1 MTQLFNKKSEEAK
14 RRLLRNNATLAEQNL
29 WQVLRKRQIHGV
41 RFLRQFSVNYYVL
54 DFYAPKL
61 LLAIEVDGP
70 THESNEAKEYDQ
82 KRTNYLASLRIKVIR
97 FTNEQVLGNI
107 NKVEKEILEIV
118 AAELHKSEPT

>member
-1 MTQLFNKKSEEAK
+1 MTQLFNKKSEKVK

-54 DFYAPKL
+54 DFYAPQL

-70 THESNEAKEYDQ
+70 SHEGDEAKEYDER
-82 KRTNYLASLRIKVIR
+82 RTKYLSSLRIKVVR

-107 NKVEKEILEIV
+107 NKVEKEILELV
-118 AAELHKSEPT
+118 AAELRKTEPT